1 MTKLVD
7 TLRPKQN
14 ALQKCVKFLI
24 KIVQN
29 TFPYCIAGH
38 ISPVGNFENFE
49 IWEIQVEYLKLTL
62 ERFNQLY

>member
-38 ISPVGNFENFE
+38 ISPVGNFEMGT
-49 IWEIQVEYLKLTL
+49 LKFGKFKL
-62 ERFNQLY
+62 NI